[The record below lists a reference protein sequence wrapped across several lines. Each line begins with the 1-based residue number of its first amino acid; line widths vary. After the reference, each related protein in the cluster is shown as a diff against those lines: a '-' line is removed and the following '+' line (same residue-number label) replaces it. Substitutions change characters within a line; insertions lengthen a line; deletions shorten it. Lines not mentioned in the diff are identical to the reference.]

1 MAGNNLI
8 KLLRCTS
15 TTRANSTE
23 ILLNGQPL
31 VEQDTHLMYVGDGVT
46 EAKNLTPYGGGGAQL
61 EDNCVLY
68 SKVQSLTEEQKN
80 QARINIGI
88 NITNIDDAV
97 VTLGAALTYNGSEQT
112 QTIQSVVLDGIP
124 LIEGIDYIVINN
136 KQTNAGTYTLSV
148 IGKFPYSGSVQKTWT
163 IAKAA
168 APVISLDKPS
178 VQIVGEIG
186 KTETVTVSSSVSG
199 TVSVQS
205 SEPNIVT
212 ATVSEMTVTLTGKAN
227 GSATV
232 TITFNGGSNYE
243 IATTSIGVVVLI
255 AKPVLN
261 DNSWEEIK
269 YIADND
275 LGAAAWEI
283 GDTKAITLNG
293 FNTDYVSYDNVTV
306 WVYIIGF
313 NHNASVEG
321 QHLIHFGCFKT
332 AQTDG
337 IDIALD
343 DSIYGLNYG
352 GKGYAMDEDW
362 VGWEYTH
369 MRTALGSN
377 GSATPSSGTLR
388 AAFPSDLI
396 AVMQPATKYS
406 DNSSST
412 EDDASNVTSSQEYLP
427 LLAEFEVFGKNL
439 YANSAEQNYQEQY
452 EYFANGNSTKKYKQ
466 SSTSAACGYFLRS
479 KYIKTSVYTVYYC
492 GGDSEG
498 SRLLYNYS
506 YGVAPIFFV

>member
-1 MAGNNLI
+1 MPGY
-8 KLLRCTS
+8 KPQVKT
-15 TTRANSTE
+15 NSGMVDVPIAATYDE
-23 ILLNGQPL
+23 NGKNFQ
-31 VEQDTHLMYVGDGVT
+31 EEYVSVSPQT
-46 EAKNLTPYGGGGAQL
+46 F
-61 EDNCVLY
+61 
-68 SKVQSLTEEQKN
+68 TEEQKN

-112 QTIQSVVLDGIP
+112 QTVQSVVLDDIP
-124 LIEGIDYIVINN
+124 LVEGIDYIVINN

-168 APVISLDKPS
+168 APVISVDKPS
-178 VQIVGEIG
+178 VQIVGAVG

-205 SEPNIVT
+205 SASNIVT
-212 ATVSEMTVTLTGKAN
+212 ATVSGMTVTLTGKAN
-227 GSATV
+227 GSTTV
-232 TITFNGGSNYE
+232 TITFNAGSNYE

-255 AKPVLN
+255 ANPVLN

-293 FNTDYVSYDNVTV
+293 DVGDYASYDNVTV

-313 NHNASVEG
+313 NHNSSVEG
-321 QHLIHFGCFKT
+321 EHLIHFGGFKT
-332 AQTDG
+332 AQTNG

-352 GKGYAMDEDW
+352 GAGYSMDSEW
-362 VGWEYTH
+362 VGWNWTR
-369 MRTALGSN
+369 MRSLLGN
-377 GSATPSSGTLR
+377 NDSATPSSGTLR

-396 AVMQPATKYS
+396 AVMQPATKYT
-406 DNSSST
+406 DNYASE
-412 EDDASNVTSSQEYLP
+412 EDDPSNVTPTQEYLP
-427 LLAEFEVFGKNL
+427 LLAEFEVFGVNAH
-439 YANSAEQNYQEQY
+439 ANSAERNYQEQY
-452 EYFANGNSTKKYKQ
+452 EYFANGNSTRKYKQ
-466 SSTSAACGYFLRS
+466 SSTSAGCSYFLRS
-479 KYIKTSVYTVYYC
+479 KYIKTSSSTVWYC
-492 GGDSEG
+492 GGDSTS
-498 SRLLYNYS
+498 SRLIYNYS

>member
-1 MAGNNLI
+1 MPGY
-8 KLLRCTS
+8 KPQVKT
-15 TTRANSTE
+15 NSGMVDIPIAATYDE
-23 ILLNGQPL
+23 NGKKFQ
-31 VEQDTHLMYVGDGVT
+31 EEYVSVSPQTFT
-46 EAKNLTPYGGGGAQL
+46 EA
-61 EDNCVLY
+61 
-68 SKVQSLTEEQKN
+68 QKN

-88 NITNIDDAV
+88 NITNIDNAV

-112 QTIQSVVLDGIP
+112 QEIQSVVLDGIP
-124 LIEGIDYIVINN
+124 LVEGIDYIVINN

-148 IGKFPYSGSVQKTWT
+148 IGKFPYSGDVQKTWT

-168 APVISLDKPS
+168 APAISVNKQS
-178 VQIVGEIG
+178 VQIVGAVG

-205 SEPNIVT
+205 SAPNIVT
-212 ATVSEMTVTLTGKAN
+212 ATVSGMTVTLTGKAN

-232 TITFNGGSNYE
+232 AITFNAGSNYE
-243 IATTSIGVVVLI
+243 IATTSIGVVVHI
-255 AKPVLN
+255 ANPVLN

-275 LGAAAWEI
+275 LGAAVWEI

-293 FNTDYVSYDNVTV
+293 NISNYVSYDNVTV

-313 NHNASVEG
+313 NHNSSVEG
-321 QHLIHFGCFKT
+321 EHLIHFGGFKT
-332 AQTDG
+332 AQTNG

-352 GKGYAMDEDW
+352 GKGYAMNEEFN
-362 VGWEYTH
+362 GWEWTH
-369 MRTALGSN
+369 MRTLLGN
-377 GSATPSSGTLR
+377 DSAIPGYGTLR

-396 AVMQPATKYS
+396 AVIQPATKYT
-406 DNSSST
+406 DNVYGGE
-412 EDDASNVTSSQEYLP
+412 EDDPSHVTSSQDYLS
-427 LLAEFEVFGKNL
+427 LLAEFEVFGVRA

-452 EYFANGNSTKKYKQ
+452 EYFTNGNSTKKYKQ
-466 SSTSAACGYFLRS
+466 SSPSIGCSYFLRS
-479 KYIKTSVYTVYYC
+479 KYIQSYSVYYC
-492 GGDSEG
+492 GG
-498 SRLLYNYS
+498 SRTGDRLIYNHS